1 MISTTRYTVL
11 WAFMLLLT
19 LGSFL
24 AAKSGLDSVALVA
37 LLLLTAFIKG
47 QIIVDYFM
55 QLKWAGMMW
64 RIIALAWLLIVLLL
78 IALLYFL

>member
-1 MISTTRYTVL
+1 MSTTRYTVL

>member
-1 MISTTRYTVL
+1 MSTTRYTVL

-55 QLKWAGMMW
+55 QLRWAGMMW

>member
-1 MISTTRYTVL
+1 
-11 WAFMLLLT
+11 MLLLT